1 VDLIES
7 GPEPPARA
15 GAAAAVWTWA
25 GRRRTPAPPEPAP
38 PEPAPPEPAPPEP
51 GRAEPGR
58 PRRLGAIAATALL
71 SIGLL
76 VGLRAGVA
84 EPVATF
90 SSVSLPPYD
99 TLPGRV
105 RVPTPRQG
113 SEDGEVVIGGLPM
126 FSVLDTGTAEQAT
139 RIVLGRY
146 CLHPER
152 LIAHAG
158 RDAGRYS
165 APVIVSDDDN
175 GGRYLATII
184 VYADRA
190 DPSRL
195 YWRGWLAQLHR
206 CG

>member
-15 GAAAAVWTWA
+15 GPPAEVRI
-25 GRRRTPAPPEPAP
+25 RRRPARVRPRR
-38 PEPAPPEPAPPEP
+38 
-51 GRAEPGR
+51 G
-58 PRRLGAIAATALL
+58 PRRLGAIAATGLL

-76 VGLRAGVA
+76 AGLRAGLN
-84 EPVATF
+84 EPEGRAVFTE
-90 SSVSLPPYD
+90 VSLPPYD

-105 RVPTPRQG
+105 RMPTPVQG
-113 SEDGEVVIGGLPM
+113 SEDGQVVIGELPM
-126 FSVLDTGTAEQAT
+126 FSGLDTAAAEQAT
-139 RIVLGRY
+139 RLVLGRY

-152 LIAHAG
+152 LIAYAG
-158 RDAGRYS
+158 KGAGPYS

-175 GGRYLATII
+175 GGRYVATII

-195 YWRGWLAQLHR
+195 FWRGWLHQLHH
-206 CG
+206 CS